1 MHRIT
6 TTLLFLFLALV
17 ATPTQA
23 ASCLPATPSS
33 PVEISFETGLEGF
46 TNEVEAYPGYA
57 GLDYF
62 QRNGPSP
69 TTGPTTGMVGTGY
82 LYLQFPG
89 GTGPDDWAAA
99 LYSPCFDLSQ
109 LNQPQLIMSMF
120 QRNPQILATFI
131 QVSTDGGQTWLY
143 PPATT
148 PVKYQYPGQREAG
161 WVDAV
166 LDLTPFAGAS
176 DFRFRLGVSAPPAND
191 QEVAFD
197 YVRIGEA
204 LCTTDLGASLVSQTT
219 TGSNDGAIDLTVTN
233 ATGPLSYTWS
243 NGATTEDLSGLS
255 PDYYGVTVMDSLGCF
270 NEEKVYVSDP
280 LACNGTKSGG
290 YPYSYDFENNG
301 LGLLKQNQDDDTNWR
316 RRTGD
321 TPTPLTGPQSWQPF
335 PYGSQY
341 RHIEAGNGNSP
352 RTGVL
357 SVKK

>member
-6 TTLLFLFLALV
+6 ITLLFLFMALA
-17 ATPTQA
+17 ATPALAT
-23 ASCLPATPSS
+23 SCLPATPTS
-33 PVEISFETGLEGF
+33 PIEISFETGLEGF
-46 TNEVEAYPGYA
+46 TNEVEAYPGYV

-69 TTGPTTGMVGTGY
+69 TTGPTTGMEGTGY
-82 LYLQFPG
+82 LYLKFPG
-89 GTGPDDWAAA
+89 GTGPEDWAAA

-109 LNQPQLIMSMF
+109 LSQPQLIMSMF

-204 LCTTDLGASLVSQTT
+204 LCATDLGVALASQTT
-219 TGSNDGAIDLTVTN
+219 TGNDDGASDLTVTN
-233 ATGPLSYTWS
+233 APGRLRWVWSPGVAAGEVWGGGP
-243 NGATTEDLSGLS
+243 
-255 PDYYGVTVMDSLGCF
+255 
-270 NEEKVYVSDP
+270 
-280 LACNGTKSGG
+280 GG
-290 YPYSYDFENNG
+290 
-301 LGLLKQNQDDDTNWR
+301 
-316 RRTGD
+316 
-321 TPTPLTGPQSWQPF
+321 
-335 PYGSQY
+335 
-341 RHIEAGNGNSP
+341 
-352 RTGVL
+352 
-357 SVKK
+357 